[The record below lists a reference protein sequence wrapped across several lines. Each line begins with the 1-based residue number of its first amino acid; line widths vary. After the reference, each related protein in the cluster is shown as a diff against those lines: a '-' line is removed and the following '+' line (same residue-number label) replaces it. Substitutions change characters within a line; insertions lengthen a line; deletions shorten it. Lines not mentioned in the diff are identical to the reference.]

1 MRRFTDPLLFAI
13 LFALTA
19 LTWLLFELTNQMPEV
34 EPGLIA
40 PMTVAVVVIIATPA
54 LLFSAILGLVR
65 ALFNVR
71 PRLFY
76 AWVTGSF
83 ALAAGLLALASII
96 TRAQELDFG
105 IVAGI
110 WFTGIISLSGLIAL
124 VLALTGAIPT
134 AKPEKEDE
142 KVTAGATPVS
152 TARQGETTDQVD
164 LVEPVAKQ
172 EEETIT
178 FAQPAQVESKTD
190 GFESAVVLEENAGQQ
205 GGFES
210 TSGPGYPS
218 HIVDE
223 DNQKN

>member
-54 LLFSAILGLVR
+54 LLFSAILGLAR
-65 ALFNVR
+65 ALTNVR

-76 AWVTGSF
+76 AWVTGAF

-110 WFTGIISLSGLIAL
+110 WFNGIISLSGLIAL
-124 VLALTGAIPT
+124 VLAVTGAIPT
-134 AKPEKEDE
+134 VKPAKEDG
-142 KVTAGATPVS
+142 KVTAVPASVS
-152 TARQGETTDQVD
+152 TARKAEKTDQV
-164 LVEPVAKQ
+164 EA
-172 EEETIT
+172 
-178 FAQPAQVESKTD
+178 KTD

-210 TSGPGYPS
+210 TLEHGYPS

-223 DNQKN
+223 NNQKN